1 MASTVLRVGI
11 LGQGRSGRNIHAEY
25 LHRARDRFAL
35 VAVADKLLDRG
46 ERAERE
52 YGCASY
58 TDYHDLLARQD
69 IDLVVNALPSHL
81 HVPVSHEILAAGH
94 HCLCEKPLARR
105 AAEVDELVAHAEQS
119 GKRLAIFQ
127 QSRFA
132 PYFQQIRK
140 IIASGVLGRIV
151 TIKIAFNGFGRRWDW
166 QTLQEMNG
174 GNLLNT
180 GPHPLDQALQLFGT
194 DAMPRVWCYMDRATT
209 YGDAEDCVKLL
220 LTGEGRPLIDL
231 EIFSCSAYPRY
242 TYEIYGAQGG
252 LAGTMTHIDWKYFDP
267 VGAPV
272 QSLQREPLPGPSYC
286 SEQLPWRE
294 ESWDVPP
301 EQADLFSYMSAAFYD
316 MLHRALTTGVPLE
329 VTPEQ
334 VRQQIAVIEECHRQN
349 PLSRLGE

>member
-1 MASTVLRVGI
+1 
-11 LGQGRSGRNIHAEY
+11 
-25 LHRARDRFAL
+25 
-35 VAVADKLLDRG
+35 
-46 ERAERE
+46 
-52 YGCASY
+52 
-58 TDYHDLLARQD
+58 
-69 IDLVVNALPSHL
+69 
-81 HVPVSHEILAAGH
+81 
-94 HCLCEKPLARR
+94 
-105 AAEVDELVAHAEQS
+105 
-119 GKRLAIFQ
+119 
-127 QSRFA
+127 
-132 PYFQQIRK
+132 
-140 IIASGVLGRIV
+140 
-151 TIKIAFNGFGRRWDW
+151 
-166 QTLQEMNG
+166 
-174 GNLLNT
+174 
-180 GPHPLDQALQLFGT
+180 
-194 DAMPRVWCYMDRATT
+194 MDRATT

-231 EIFSCSAYPRY
+231 EIYSCSPYPRY

-316 MLHRALTTGVPLE
+316 MLHRALTTGAPLE